1 MVDSDSP
8 PASSPS
14 PSLLCQEAQAKE
26 KEETEKE
33 EHVYEFGYLSDKER
47 DEDDAYI
54 QILLHRELN
63 SQSSDPQ
70 MINDWIKSTR
80 LDSIKWILNVSFAF
94 ISFFIYHSII
104 NSVHDLLISY
114 ITDES
119 IVPISIPNSLLI
131 SDLF

>member
-8 PASSPS
+8 PTSSPS
-14 PSLLCQEAQAKE
+14 SSLLCQEAQAKE

-33 EHVYEFGYLSDKER
+33 EHVCEFGYLSDKER

-94 ISFFIYHSII
+94 ISFFICHSII

-131 SDLF
+131 GDLF